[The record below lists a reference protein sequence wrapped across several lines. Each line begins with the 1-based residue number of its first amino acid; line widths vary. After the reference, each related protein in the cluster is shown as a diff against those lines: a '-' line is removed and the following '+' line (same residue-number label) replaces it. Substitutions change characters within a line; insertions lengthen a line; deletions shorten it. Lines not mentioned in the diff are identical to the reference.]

1 MRPKPGYFSLQE
13 ASQNGEEL
21 YRLHRLR
28 ERHRAEA
35 LGDEGGGFAV
45 RYQVDFTTDIQCVA
59 LSPDHQYLVKT
70 RSFSKYIY
78 QTFTFI
84 EKVGKVLSTLALFQ
98 LD

>member
-45 RYQVDFTTDIQCVA
+45 RYQVD
-59 LSPDHQYLVKT
+59 
-70 RSFSKYIY
+70 
-78 QTFTFI
+78 
-84 EKVGKVLSTLALFQ
+84 
-98 LD
+98 